1 MKKLISIHLLIAT
14 LCIAQSVQAAGLDSG
29 NMLNKILE
37 SFSTIA
43 ITWQSKILSAAN
55 WLFWSLALVSM
66 VWTYGLMLLR
76 NAGLQD
82 FFAETIRFFGTL
94 GFFWW
99 LLINGPAISLSI
111 IDTMRKISADASGL
125 GNGLSPSGIV
135 DIGFNILTKVG
146 NSASLLSPVLSAVML
161 VAAIVVLVVLAL
173 IAVNMLLLLVSAWLL
188 AYAGVFLLGF
198 GGSRWTS
205 DIAISFYKAV
215 LGIGIQLFT
224 MILLIGIG
232 KSFIDQYYKAF
243 QDGTPDLNSLCVLLV
258 ASVVL
263 LTMVNKLPPMLAG
276 LVGSGGQSAGIG
288 SFGAGAAIGA
298 ATMAASTAA
307 STGAS
312 ALAGATQAAGGMS
325 ALSAAFKSAQ
335 ANMADGGSGELQGD
349 GFDPANR
356 SDSGRS
362 SFSDAMGTGSGFS
375 SRQDGGHNTP
385 ASSSYQNSLSKAGKI
400 ALEAATQ
407 LGSHAASSIS
417 HVANEGI
424 KQSYGGIIATAI
436 DTAQGQSGPAIQ
448 RPTFEGDLIAAGNV
462 EVNDFVNQ
470 KPPED

>member
-1 MKKLISIHLLIAT
+1 MKNLISIHLLIAT

-99 LLINGPAISLSI
+99 LLLNGPAISLSI

-146 NSASLLSPVLSAVML
+146 DSASLLSPVLSAVML

-232 KSFIDQYYKAF
+232 KSFIDQYFKAF
-243 QDGTPDLNSLCVLLV
+243 QEGTPDLNSLCVLLV

-263 LTMVNKLPPMLAG
+263 LTMVNKLPPLLAG
-276 LVGSGGQSAGIG
+276 LVGSGGQSGGIG

-298 ATMAASTAA
+298 ATMAASAAA
-307 STGAS
+307 SAGSTV
-312 ALAGATQAAGGMS
+312 LAGASEVAGGSS
-325 ALSAAFKSAQ
+325 ALTAAFKAAQ
-335 ANMADGGSGELQGD
+335 ANMESASNDTGSLPG
-349 GFDPANR
+349 
-356 SDSGRS
+356 DSGREQHTAS
-362 SFSDAMGTGSGFS
+362 APGQSAFGQTMGS
-375 SRQDGGHNTP
+375 
-385 ASSSYQNSLSKAGKI
+385 ASSGQESGYASRVANVGRLAANAGSLIAEHVGQATSSQAGAAIADTAGGRLAAAIDESSKTSHAGKNP
-400 ALEAATQ
+400 
-407 LGSHAASSIS
+407 
-417 HVANEGI
+417 V
-424 KQSYGGIIATAI
+424 
-436 DTAQGQSGPAIQ
+436 
-448 RPTFEGDLIAAGNV
+448 FEGDNLSARSDEIS
-462 EVNDFVNQ
+462 DFVNKNPIQ
-470 KPPED
+470 D

>member
-1 MKKLISIHLLIAT
+1 
-14 LCIAQSVQAAGLDSG
+14 
-29 NMLNKILE
+29 MLNRILE

-82 FFAETIRFFGTL
+82 FFTETIRFFGTL

-125 GNGLSPSGIV
+125 GDGLSPSGIV
-135 DIGFNILTKVG
+135 DIGFNILTKVSD
-146 NSASLLSPVLSAVML
+146 SASLLSPVLSAVML

-205 DIAISFYKAV
+205 DITISFYKAV

-243 QDGTPDLNSLCVLLV
+243 QEGTPDLNSLCVLLV

-298 ATMAASTAA
+298 ATMAASAAATAGA
-307 STGAS
+307 ST
-312 ALAGATQAAGGMS
+312 LAGATQAAGGMS

-335 ANMADGGSGELQGD
+335 ANMGDGGSGELFMDSLG
-349 GFDPANR
+349 PAD
-356 SDSGRS
+356 SSGSGGSGRS
-362 SFSDAMGTGSGFS
+362 SFSEAMGTGSGFS
-375 SRQDGGHNTP
+375 SSQDGRHANPAP
-385 ASSSYQNSLSKAGKI
+385 ASDQISLSKVGKI
-400 ALEAATQ
+400 AMEAGAQ
-407 LGSHAASSIS
+407 LARHAASGIS
-417 HVANEGI
+417 FAANEGI
-424 KQSYGGIIATAI
+424 KQSFGGKIVTAI
-436 DTAQGQSGPAIQ
+436 DSAQSQSGSSIQ
-448 RPTFEGDLIAAGNV
+448 RPTFEGDHIAVGNDEV
-462 EVNDFVNQ
+462 EDFVNQ
-470 KPPED
+470 KPPQD

>member
-14 LCIAQSVQAAGLDSG
+14 LCIAQSAQAAGLDSG

-37 SFSTIA
+37 SFSAIA

-135 DIGFNILTKVG
+135 DIGFNILTKVSD
-146 NSASLLSPVLSAVML
+146 SASLLSPVLSAVML

-232 KSFIDQYYKAF
+232 KSFIDQYVKAF
-243 QDGTPDLNSLCVLLV
+243 QEGTPDLNSLCVLLV

-276 LVGSGGQSAGIG
+276 LVGAGGQLGGIG

-298 ATMAASTAA
+298 ATMAASAAA
-307 STGAS
+307 SVGSA
-312 ALAGATQAAGGMS
+312 ALAGASEAAGGTS
-325 ALSAAFKSAQ
+325 SLSAAFKAAQ
-335 ANMADGGSGELQGD
+335 ANMESSS
-349 GFDPANR
+349 N
-356 SDSGRS
+356 DSGS
-362 SFSDAMGTGSGFS
+362 IAGDSDRG
-375 SRQDGGHNTP
+375 Q
-385 ASSSYQNSLSKAGKI
+385 Q
-400 ALEAATQ
+400 
-407 LGSHAASSIS
+407 AASGLEQSAFEQAIGS
-417 HVANEGI
+417 TSSGQESGYASRVANAARLAVNAGSLITEHVGQAMSSQAGAAI
-424 KQSYGGIIATAI
+424 ADTAGGRLAAAI
-436 DTAQGQSGPAIQ
+436 DEGSTTSHTGKGPV
-448 RPTFEGDLIAAGNV
+448 FEGDNLSSRADEIS
-462 EVNDFVNQ
+462 DFVNKNPTQ
-470 KPPED
+470 D

>member
-55 WLFWSLALVSM
+55 WLFWSLTLVSM

-99 LLINGPAISLSI
+99 LLVNGPAISLSI

-146 NSASLLSPVLSAVML
+146 ESASLLSPVLSAVML

-232 KSFIDQYYKAF
+232 KSFIDHYYKAF
-243 QDGTPDLNSLCVLLV
+243 QEGTPDLNSLCVLLV
-258 ASVVL
+258 ASIVL

-298 ATMAASTAA
+298 ATMAASAAA
-307 STGAS
+307 SAGSA
-312 ALAGATQAAGGMS
+312 ALAGASEVAGGTS
-325 ALSAAFKSAQ
+325 ALTAAFKAAQ
-335 ANMADGGSGELQGD
+335 ANMESASIDTGSTVGDSGSDQHTVSGLEQSAFGQTMGSASSGQQSGYASRVANAGRLAANASSLVAEHVGQGMSRQASAAIAGTAGGRLAAAIDESSKTSHADDNPVFEGNNLST
-349 GFDPANR
+349 R
-356 SDSGRS
+356 SD
-362 SFSDAMGTGSGFS
+362 
-375 SRQDGGHNTP
+375 
-385 ASSSYQNSLSKAGKI
+385 
-400 ALEAATQ
+400 E
-407 LGSHAASSIS
+407 IS
-417 HVANEGI
+417 
-424 KQSYGGIIATAI
+424 
-436 DTAQGQSGPAIQ
+436 
-448 RPTFEGDLIAAGNV
+448 
-462 EVNDFVNQ
+462 DFVNKNPTQ
-470 KPPED
+470 D